1 MIEPF
6 CPTFCRVFSLMA
18 PNLDLS
24 SDAGVHNGVGIRQRA
39 GQERRTHVFE
49 QKKTLA
55 GAGSPVRVSMG
66 ITHENKIIIPYDR
79 NSVKGEVLFM
89 NDKIQ
94 TGLRVPAKQYDR
106 LSKKADKMGVSL
118 NALILMLIDIGLE
131 TLTLG
136 AEEAARSLPRN
147 P

>member
-1 MIEPF
+1 
-6 CPTFCRVFSLMA
+6 
-18 PNLDLS
+18 
-24 SDAGVHNGVGIRQRA
+24 
-39 GQERRTHVFE
+39 
-49 QKKTLA
+49 
-55 GAGSPVRVSMG
+55 
-66 ITHENKIIIPYDR
+66 
-79 NSVKGEVLFM
+79 M